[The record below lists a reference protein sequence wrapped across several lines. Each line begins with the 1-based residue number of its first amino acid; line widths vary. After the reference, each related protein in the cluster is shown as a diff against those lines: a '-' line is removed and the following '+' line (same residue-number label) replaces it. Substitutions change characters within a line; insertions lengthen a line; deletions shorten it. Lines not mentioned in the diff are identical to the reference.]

1 MENTSTEVQSSPSY
15 EIHDILCS
23 ASVDTTY
30 KLSRATITC
39 GLVRNDT
46 NEFVLP
52 RQNLIQYKLLY
63 KTNADCNN
71 YWHEVFGDNKPL
83 KEDPFGWHFDGVK
96 FNKEYDE
103 SSPRVAFAVSIPPG
117 QIATFRMLARVF
129 QPGSGSQSNV
139 FVSALPTEL
148 LHSIFSYLSFDECR
162 EYASSVCKAWR
173 SAIYGYAVTLPG
185 VVYAE
190 PKEVSCR
197 AADES
202 TDCWCIK
209 IHETPSA
216 IPQDHDPVSRFLQW
230 QSSKLNSADHIYASF
245 VKADKDIAAA
255 MNRVAAIYKLYAN
268 SFLLGQDRATHVPV
282 DVREKLFQ
290 CGVPSAVTFY
300 FCKPIA
306 SNSIV
311 LSIITVKRR
320 HIQPIEVIPTD
331 KFSKLFT
338 TLEQLWP
345 SIKPHEMKFK
355 LRHNGKRLDVSHSD
369 QSFAQLG
376 ITNFS
381 WLHLDM
387 SHPDVIPINVYQIDN
402 KVITITI
409 KSTMTRKSFRE
420 KVHQVT
426 GTDSS
431 KSYIVNLEGNDDE
444 PIGQTYSKENHLFK
458 ENICFVFENAK
469 ATRPFEYLPI
479 GSTWGRQVEFD
490 IDVAADIF
498 HKYLIALGVCGVN
511 NRLRKRGGR
520 YFDMAQSLREN
531 GIAGQFDRVDILL

>member
-1 MENTSTEVQSSPSY
+1 METTPVVYQ
-15 EIHDILCS
+15 S
-23 ASVDTTY
+23 ASDLEISDIEVNTRERSGQEP
-30 KLSRATITC
+30 SRVLLKV
-39 GLVRNDT
+39 GLVT
-46 NEFVLP
+46 KSKKFILP
-52 RQNLIQYKLLY
+52 ADNLIQYKILY

-71 YWHEVFGDNKPL
+71 YWHEIFGDNKPF
-83 KEDPFGWHFDGVK
+83 KEDKLSDYYDGAK
-96 FNKEYDE
+96 AIGGYDTT
-103 SSPRVAFAVSIPPG
+103 SPRVAFEVTIPSG
-117 QIATFRMLARVF
+117 QIATFRVLARVF
-129 QPGSGSQSNV
+129 QPSSGKPNV
-139 FVSALPTEL
+139 SVSALPSEL
-148 LHSIFSYLSFDECR
+148 LETIFSYLSFDECR

-173 SAIYGYAVTLPG
+173 SAMYGYNIALPG
-185 VVYAE
+185 VLYVD
-190 PKEVSCR
+190 PKESTYK
-197 AADES
+197 AADGGTS
-202 TDCWCIK
+202 CWRIQICD
-209 IHETPSA
+209 TPSS
-216 IPQDHDPVSRFLQW
+216 IPSTIGGRYLQW
-230 QSSKLNSADHIYASF
+230 QSSEIYTSANIYSTF
-245 VKADKDIAAA
+245 LEEDPEAAA
-255 MNRVAAIYKLYAN
+255 VLPSVVTTYKMYAN
-268 SFLLGQDRATHVPV
+268 SALLKVNRGNDLIPV
-282 DVREKLFQ
+282 DVRGKLSQ
-290 CGVPSAVTFY
+290 CGVYTATSFV

-306 SNSIV
+306 PNSIV
-311 LSIITVKRR
+311 VSVITVKQRR
-320 HIQPIEVIPTD
+320 IQPIEVIPTD
-331 KFSKLFT
+331 KFA
-338 TLEQLWP
+338 TLIALLQKQWP